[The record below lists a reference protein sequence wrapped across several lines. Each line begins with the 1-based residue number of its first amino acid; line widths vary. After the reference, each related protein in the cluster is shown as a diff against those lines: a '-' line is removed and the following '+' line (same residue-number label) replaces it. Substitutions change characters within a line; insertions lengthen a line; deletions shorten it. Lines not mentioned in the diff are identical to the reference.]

1 MADFGDFFGGGS
13 DPGSTGALDFFKTT
27 TPDITSDKG
36 LGFDWGSLFKQG
48 SDLFGGLTGAAGL
61 GQMLMGLMKGGGS
74 GPQMPQM
81 PMGGMTGSIGGTPD
95 DVRKAMAGK
104 QAQGVTEGGAVS
116 PESISAIMGGGPGG
130 QQIDPKLMQI
140 IMQMTQQQGGQQ

>member
-1 MADFGDFFGGGS
+1 MFGDDSGGG
-13 DPGSTGALDFFKTT
+13 GGFLDWFKTT
-27 TPDITSDKG
+27 TPDALGDKG
-36 LGFDWGSLFKQG
+36 AGFDWGSLFKAG
-48 SDLFGGLTGAAGL
+48 GDAFGGLTGAAGL

-81 PMGGMTGSIGGTPD
+81 GGFGGMSGSIGGSPD

-104 QAQGVTEGGAVS
+104 QASGVTEGGAVA
-116 PESISAIMGGGPGG
+116 PESISAIMGGGAGG

-140 IMQMTQQQGGQQ
+140 IMQITQQQGGQQ